1 MQITFDPRD
10 PDECDET
17 LCIIARLQPD
27 VVKLWLIY
35 YNRNQDADTP
45 PAQTAQ
51 PETAT
56 AEPDTAPAQPD
67 TAPTQPETVAA
78 QPDTDCH
85 GMTHDDAIHSTPAS
99 KNADGSW
106 RAKRGQKEVTDM
118 RITIAC
124 PDAPRIERAWRG
136 CSGLTSFP
144 FDRHIIR
151 D

>member
-1 MQITFDPRD
+1 MQITFDPHNAM
-10 PDECDET
+10 ECDET
-17 LCIIARLQPD
+17 LGFIAQAQPC
-27 VVKLWLIY
+27 VVKMWLID
-35 YNRNQDADTP
+35 YNESQNS
-45 PAQTAQ
+45 
-51 PETAT
+51 ETVA
-56 AEPDTAPAQPD
+56 A
-67 TAPTQPETVAA
+67 QPETVAA
-78 QPDTDCH
+78 QPDTAPAAQPDTAPAAQPETDCH

-118 RITIAC
+118 RIIIAY

-136 CSGLTSFP
+136 CSGLTRFP